1 MAAQYDSSGH
11 KTRIAM
17 NNKSSNGV
25 KTTLL
30 LPVISF
36 PHSMGAINNYSEN
49 FVTQL
54 HQTGVFSTHTR
65 FLDNGDSTTENE
77 AHQPQV
83 QITRRPVEAL
93 SRFGHLDQVSK
104 FNNLWTKKAWSSELL
119 TLRDGQE
126 ISDISTSRIHITEKM
141 RKTKFKFNA
150 LPVEIRKMIYEYTL
164 LRPLKTKKKSTS
176 KVPVFLRALKIYGA
190 QSLYNEAKTTFHSIN
205 QFTYNIVKTLESADP
220 EVCGMFRKLL
230 LIIPST
236 FTPLSQIP
244 TQMSL
249 LYSSLRHLTLRKMFS
264 YVKGGFETFL
274 TLSLPKFERL
284 ISVKVECEYGKFL
297 TSSFVQNQDR
307 SISLLNNMITGENG
321 EFVQGIRM
329 EEEEF
334 SGTAPSTPTWV
345 WKVENRDSEKIR
357 MMDGIK
363 RETNLV
369 IKHRVSHVKF

>member
-1 MAAQYDSSGH
+1 MDA
-11 KTRIAM
+11 T
-17 NNKSSNGV
+17 
-25 KTTLL
+25 
-30 LPVISF
+30 
-36 PHSMGAINNYSEN
+36 NNYSEN

-54 HQTGVFSTHTR
+54 HQTVVFSTHTR

-83 QITRRPVEAL
+83 QITRRPVETL
-93 SRFGHLDQVSK
+93 SRFGHLDQVSR

-119 TLRDGQE
+119 TLRDRQE
-126 ISDISTSRIHITEKM
+126 ISAISTSRIHVTEKM

-150 LPVEIRKMIYEYTL
+150 LPVEIREMIYEYTL
-164 LRPLKTKKKSTS
+164 LRPLKKKNKSTS
-176 KVPVFLRALKIYGA
+176 KAPVFLSALKMYGT

-205 QFTYNIVKTLESADP
+205 QFTYNIVKTIEFADR

-264 YVKGGFETFL
+264 YEQGGFETFI
-274 TLSLPKFERL
+274 TISLPKFERL
-284 ISVKVECEYGKFL
+284 ICVKVECEYGKFL

-307 SISLLNNMITGENG
+307 WISLLDKMITGENG
-321 EFVQGIRM
+321 ESVQGIRM
-329 EEEEF
+329 GDKIN
-334 SGTAPSTPTWV
+334 GTKPSTPTWV
-345 WKVENRDSEKIR
+345 WKVENRDSGKTR
-357 MMDGIK
+357 MMDGMQ
-363 RETNLV
+363 REINLV

>member
-1 MAAQYDSSGH
+1 MTH
-11 KTRIAM
+11 
-17 NNKSSNGV
+17 
-25 KTTLL
+25 L
-30 LPVISF
+30 LP
-36 PHSMGAINNYSEN
+36 AIPSRYSLDAIKYFSDN
-49 FVTQL
+49 LVTNL

-65 FLDNGDSTTENE
+65 FLDNGDSTIENE

-93 SRFGHLDQVSK
+93 SQFGHLDQTSK

-119 TLRDGQE
+119 TIRDRQE
-126 ISDISTSRIHITEKM
+126 ISAISTSRIHITEKK
-141 RKTKFKFNA
+141 RKTQFRFNA
-150 LPVEIRKMIYEYTL
+150 LPLEIREMIYEYTL
-164 LRPLKTKKKSTS
+164 LRPLEKKKKSAS
-176 KVPVFLRALKIYGA
+176 KAPVFFRALKIYGA
-190 QSLYNEAKTTFHSIN
+190 QSLYIEAKTTFHSIN
-205 QFTYNIVKTLESADP
+205 QFTYNIVKSLEVANP

-244 TQMSL
+244 SQISL

-264 YVKGGFETFL
+264 YEQGGFETFF

-284 ISVKVECEYGKFL
+284 ISVKVQCEYGKLL

-307 SISLLNNMITGENG
+307 WISLLNKMITGENG

-329 EEEEF
+329 GGEGI
-334 SGTAPSTPTWV
+334 SGTTPSTPTWV
-345 WKVENRDSEKIR
+345 WKVGNRDSGETR
-357 MMDGIK
+357 MMDGMK
-363 RETNLV
+363 REINLV

>member
-1 MAAQYDSSGH
+1 
-11 KTRIAM
+11 M
-17 NNKSSNGV
+17 NHNSSNSV
-25 KTTLL
+25 KTTHLS
-30 LPVISF
+30 PAISS
-36 PHSMGAINNYSEN
+36 PHSLGATNNYSES
-49 FVTQL
+49 FDIEP
-54 HQTGVFSTHTR
+54 HQTGIFSTHTR
-65 FLDNGDSTTENE
+65 FLDNGDSTTGNE

-93 SRFGHLDQVSK
+93 SRFGHLDQMSK

-119 TLRDGQE
+119 TLRDRQE
-126 ISDISTSRIHITEKM
+126 TSAISSSRIHITEKM

-150 LPVEIRKMIYEYTL
+150 LPVEIREMIYEYTL
-164 LRPLKTKKKSTS
+164 LRPLKKKKKSTS
-176 KVPVFLRALKIYGA
+176 RAPVFLRALKIYGA

-220 EVCGMFRKLL
+220 EVCGTFRKLL

-236 FTPLSQIP
+236 FTPLSHIP

-249 LYSSLRHLTLRKMFS
+249 VYSSLRHLTLRKMFS
-264 YVKGGFETFL
+264 YEQGGFETFL

-307 SISLLNNMITGENG
+307 WISLLNKMITGENG
-321 EFVQGIRM
+321 ESVQGIRM
-329 EEEEF
+329 GEEI

-345 WKVENRDSEKIR
+345 WKVENRDSGKIR
-357 MMDGIK
+357 MMDGMK
-363 RETNLV
+363 REINLV
-369 IKHRVSHVKF
+369 IKHGVSHVKF